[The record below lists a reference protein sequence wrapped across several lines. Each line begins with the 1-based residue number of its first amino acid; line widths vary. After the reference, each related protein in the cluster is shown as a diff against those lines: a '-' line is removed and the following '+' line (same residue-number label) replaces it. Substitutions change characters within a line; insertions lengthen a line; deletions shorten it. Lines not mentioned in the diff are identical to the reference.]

1 MLYNN
6 VIKCAMNE
14 AKKSNY
20 NPQIGAVVFK
30 GKRIYGSG
38 HNGIRS
44 SSISMKHKKWEE
56 SLHAEQ
62 AAMLNLDWN
71 KLKGCSIFVYRTN
84 KNGQLAMAK
93 PCDMCQKLI
102 KYVGIKNMFYT
113 TNDGEI
119 KLEKVRNGS

>member
-1 MLYNN
+1 
-6 VIKCAMNE
+6 
-14 AKKSNY
+14 
-20 NPQIGAVVFK
+20 
-30 GKRIYGSG
+30 
-38 HNGIRS
+38 
-44 SSISMKHKKWEE
+44 MKIE
-56 SLHAEQ
+56 SLSNAKVK
-62 AAMLNLDWN
+62 DWN

-119 KLEKVRNGS
+119 KLEKVRDN

>member
-6 VIKCAMNE
+6 VIKCAINE
-14 AKKSNY
+14 VKKSNY
-20 NPQIGAVVFK
+20 DIKIGAVVFK
-30 GKRIYGSG
+30 GKRIYGYG

-84 KNGQLAMAK
+84 KNGQLAMAR
-93 PCDMCQKLI
+93 PCEMCQKLI

-119 KLEKVRNGS
+119 KLEKVRDN